1 MIPVSTVQH
10 QGGQDIYALQTVNRT
25 WVIFSQFLTDFSR
38 NLIFAEGFQEFYG
51 TAPRSGRWG
60 MMRGAGLVI
69 FVTLELGV
77 QIKEENKLKRLTCRA
92 SGHRY
97 ARVTTLVVVAA
108 PRL

>member
-1 MIPVSTVQH
+1 
-10 QGGQDIYALQTVNRT
+10 
-25 WVIFSQFLTDFSR
+25 
-38 NLIFAEGFQEFYG
+38 
-51 TAPRSGRWG
+51 
-60 MMRGAGLVI
+60 MRGAGLVI

-77 QIKEENKLKRLTCRA
+77 QRKEENKLKRLTCRA